1 MKKLKCYYL
10 YLVFVIV
17 LTSALAV
24 LEAVAISL
32 EWLEWNELLWLFLN
46 LTVLDTC
53 LWLIA
58 IIKKPSLTEVSKV
71 LRTEVAKKYI
81 DKKTV
86 EKELEQTLI
95 TIQQCKEDADE
106 ANKNHVICKDVLA
119 KETDKTKE
127 KRM

>member
-1 MKKLKCYYL
+1 MKKLKCYFL
-10 YLVFVIV
+10 YFIVVII
-17 LTSALAV
+17 LTTALAV

-32 EWLEWNELLWLFLN
+32 EWFEWDELLWLFLS

-58 IIKKPSLTEVSKV
+58 VIKKPSLTEVSRV

-86 EKELEQTLI
+86 EKELEKTLR
-95 TIQQCKEDADE
+95 TIQQCKEAADE
-106 ANKNHVICKDVLA
+106 ANKNHVICKDLLA
-119 KETDKTKE
+119 KEPD
-127 KRM
+127 

>member
-10 YLVFVIV
+10 YLVFVII
-17 LTSALAV
+17 LTTALAV

-32 EWLEWNELLWLFLN
+32 EWFEWDELLWLSLS

-58 IIKKPSLTEVSKV
+58 VIKKPSLTEVSRV

-86 EKELEQTLI
+86 EKELEKTLR
-95 TIQQCKEDADE
+95 TIQQCKEAADE
-106 ANKNHVICKDVLA
+106 ANKNHVICKDLLA
-119 KETDKTKE
+119 KEPD
-127 KRM
+127 